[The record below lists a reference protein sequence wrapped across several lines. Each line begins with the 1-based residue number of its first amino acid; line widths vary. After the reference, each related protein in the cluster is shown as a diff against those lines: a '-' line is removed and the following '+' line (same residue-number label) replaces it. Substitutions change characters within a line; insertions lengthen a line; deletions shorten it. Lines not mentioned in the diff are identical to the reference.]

1 MNNRPSVLV
10 AARPFDLSDAPF
22 DAFVERHGRLLELLG
37 DHFSV
42 SLLGLRQPTD
52 ASSISSRWRELP
64 YCEVVLGHRRSSRA
78 QRLSDARNMGRD
90 LDAEPSENAMIA
102 AALAADPEVIVTIG
116 PWLNESYRPL
126 FALRPTVHM
135 FEEDLSQ
142 MIELA
147 PQSRQAR
154 GLRRVEI
161 GLASRSLKQP
171 VAVCYIARSEE
182 TAARRRYPRAKAIY
196 LPYTLDPTRWPAETT
211 PSGGS
216 GAIVVGNMSQPRNA
230 EGLAELCALVA
241 HRPGHPLWGTRVLS
255 DGGMHPCLEPFLS
268 SGMLVPT
275 NGQDA
280 ADGYRSAALAIVP
293 AKRMSGLKTTV
304 LQAWTMGCPVVGY
317 SASANSVGAT
327 ASSMRFGTT
336 SSDVLDHI
344 DQMFASAAV
353 RRALVA
359 GGFAALR
366 NNYDDVRNE
375 AAFLSVVRH
384 AIRVGQ
390 ATTSSPA
397 STRS

>member
-1 MNNRPSVLV
+1 MNNRPAVLV
-10 AARPFDLSDAPF
+10 AARPFDLSEAPF
-22 DAFVERHGRLLELLG
+22 DAFVERHGRLLELLR

-42 SLLGLRQPTD
+42 SLLGLRQLTD
-52 ASSISSRWRELP
+52 ASSIARRWGDLP
-64 YCEVVLGHRRSSRA
+64 YDEVVLSDKQPSRA

-90 LDAEPSENAMIA
+90 LDAEPFDNAITA
-102 AALAADPEVIVTIG
+102 AALAAHPEAIITIG

-154 GLRRVEI
+154 CLRRVEV

-182 TAARRRYPRAKAIY
+182 TAARRRYPRAKAVY
-196 LPYTLDPTRWPAETT
+196 LPYTLDPTQWPTETT
-211 PSGGS
+211 ASEGS
-216 GAIVVGNMSQPRNA
+216 GAVVVGNISQLRNA

-241 HRPGHPLWGTRVLS
+241 HRPGHPLWGTRVFS
-255 DGGMHPCLEPFLS
+255 DSGIHPCLEPFVS
-268 SGMLVPT
+268 CGMLVPT
-275 NGQDA
+275 NGQDP

-336 SSDVLDHI
+336 ASDVLDHI
-344 DQMFASAAV
+344 DQMFASAPV
-353 RRALVA
+353 RRALVV

-366 NNYDDVRNE
+366 NNYDNVRND

-384 AIRVGQ
+384 AIRVRQ